1 MAVHVLTGDDES
13 LLRAAVSTLVHS
25 LVGDGDRALMVDEFD
40 DEDDTVGALIDAAQ
54 TAPFLTDSRVV
65 VARALGRFTTDDLA
79 PLISYLAEPLDSTE
93 LVLEWGN
100 GRRTKALDAALAA
113 AGATVTSTSAPARP
127 RDRAGWVA
135 EQAAAAG
142 VKLNTQ
148 AVDALTTH
156 LGEQVGDLDGLLR
169 TLVAAFGTSAALR
182 VDDVM
187 PFLGDAG
194 GVPPWDLTDAIDAG
208 RTAVALGLLTR
219 MIGAGGRHP
228 LQVMAILQ
236 SHYTKLAAI
245 DGLDVPTEADAAA
258 AMGIKPGFPAR
269 KAMELSR
276 RLGPGSVRR
285 AIDLLAE
292 TDLDLRGQR
301 LLDAE
306 LVMEILVARLSRLGR

>member
-13 LLRAAVSTLVHS
+13 LLRVAVSALVHS
-25 LVGDGDRALMVDEFD
+25 LVGDGDRSLMVDEFD

-54 TAPFLTDSRVV
+54 TAPFLTDTRVV

-79 PLISYLAEPLDSTE
+79 PLIAYLAEPLDSTE
-93 LVLEWGN
+93 LVLEWGS
-100 GRRTKALDAALAA
+100 GRRPKAFDAALGA
-113 AGATVTSTSAPARP
+113 AGATVTSTSAPTRA
-127 RDRAGWVA
+127 RDRQGWVA

-142 VKLNTQ
+142 VKLHAQ

-169 TLVAAFGTSAALR
+169 TLVATFGTSATLQ
-182 VDDVM
+182 VDDVT

-208 RTAVALGLLTR
+208 RTAAALGLLAR
-219 MIGAGGRHP
+219 MTGSGGRHP

-245 DGLDVPTEADAAA
+245 DGIEVRTEAEAAA

-269 KAMELSR
+269 KALELSR
-276 RLGPGSVRR
+276 RLGSTAVRR

-292 TDLDLRGQR
+292 ADLDLRGQR